1 MRVRTILAAGAFAV
15 TAILGS
21 AGSALA
27 DDHDEHRSE
36 GDFRICGQFAGAG
49 DGHASYG
56 AGCAEAHWK
65 GDAQERHHSF

>member
-1 MRVRTILAAGAFAV
+1 MRVCTILAAGAFAV

-36 GDFRICGQFAGAG
+36 GAFRVSGQFAGAG
-49 DGHASYG
+49 DGHAFCG
-56 AGCAEAHWK
+56 AGCAESHWE
-65 GDAQERHHSF
+65 GDGQEHHSSF